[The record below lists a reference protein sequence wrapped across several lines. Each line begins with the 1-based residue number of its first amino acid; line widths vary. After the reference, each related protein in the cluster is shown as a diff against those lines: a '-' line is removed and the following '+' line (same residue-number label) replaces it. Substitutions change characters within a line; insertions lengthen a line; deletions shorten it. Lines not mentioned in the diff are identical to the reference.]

1 MLYKGQYGHTRVP
14 QKYEENPQLGEWVI
28 EQRKQMRTGVIR
40 EDRIRKLNEIG
51 FEWDGRR
58 AVQTSNRYGN
68 DEYRVNENTNVADG
82 NEDE

>member
-1 MLYKGQYGHTRVP
+1 M
-14 QKYEENPQLGEWVI
+14 GEWVI

-68 DEYRVNENTNVADG
+68 DEY
-82 NEDE
+82 